1 MKKKTLIYNCK
12 VYFLLAIFIG
22 QSVMPTVGY
31 SLSGDAS
38 QPEFAAY
45 EEFNTTDMVNL
56 ITGDFNY
63 NIPLLNVP
71 SPEGGFQMPLSYH
84 AGIELDEE
92 SSWVGL
98 GWSLNPGVVDRDV
111 SMYPDDYK
119 GETISTEVLDD
130 GGSAYVRNFLTYT
143 DYYDVEKGKGG
154 TIALGD
160 VHFGWGSKKQVGL
173 SSVGLTYANGSIKY
187 SIDDMAQSMGKHMNN
202 AISIWGGPVGTFLTL
217 AYTAIQT
224 GVTINSAKNALS
236 ASRGGWTF
244 DDKTTSFLGIGK
256 KTTINW
262 YFDKTTSESQYG
274 SLYID
279 GMGRGHQSSAND
291 PETHVSNGT
300 LKQPSNSNL
309 INIYYASSPSTGNSY
324 IPSSD
329 MFMSYENS
337 VYSSNVTPTG
347 IAYDNFNVKSS
358 GISGGIAP
366 FRHDIGSLS
375 NPVAMED
382 YHTTFNIS
390 NYGYQTGGKVNFK
403 YIGDISNSYTYPV
416 IGGNVNNP
424 SFAFSPFYVLMQNSI
439 LINDAKA
446 YDNNDAGYNPYV
458 KTESVRNGL
467 YNNNLVHGRHIQWYS
482 NVEIS
487 GNNAKQAGFME
498 TGIFFNRSGLPQ
510 NGTGG
515 FTITREDGLTY
526 HYTIPVYNRTEHNRF
541 EKGNTHIRVHNQS
554 PYATMW
560 LLTGITGTDFIDR
573 GTIGLIDQEDWGY
586 WVQFSYGKFASNYT
600 WRIPYH
606 AMTFKEADN
615 SYSFRRGTKETYY
628 LNKISTRTHTALFA
642 KSYKTDGKSFYDT
655 DGLDYGDGS
664 SDVNNDHFVA
674 IKPSSSL
681 KLDDI
686 YVLENSDYN
695 TLTSS
700 LGLNP
705 GFNSGQG
712 NSSLRNG
719 DTYNNVLD
727 NFDLSSP
734 TITAFLKANQIN
746 KYHFNYSYALCN
758 KTWNSFDFNTD
769 GSVPAYNSDSGE
781 SVDLNLR
788 KGKLTLMSVE
798 FLSAQ
803 NARIMPGYNFDYGNF
818 NSSAENPNYDIN
830 KWDDWNMYNPRGQ
843 SATVGHQPTAGG
855 DQWSLKK
862 ITTPLGSEIE
872 VNYERDTY
880 GSVNG
885 LDIYQPI
892 SPSID
897 FQSNLLYLNNYVS
910 GLSPGD
916 IITVTAQVQEC
927 QLNSSFPT
935 SSNPQIT
942 GTRTEVKQVTIAS
955 LPTINGNAIS
965 PVQNLTSLFN
975 IVPGF
980 CMNCSFPYNYSR
992 IQSMTINY
1000 GKQVVAGKFGGGIR
1014 VKDIKVKDENGNAY
1028 STRYNYSRSN
1038 TNLVV
1043 SSGVCTYEPEHT
1055 GGTYYSFYN
1064 LQDHPVTPILYSN
1077 VTVTNGRFEGV
1088 FQETNKTVYHFVT
1101 PHQNMISY
1109 DRQIVSNAE
1118 YYIAHSQCC
1127 FPFNNQDFY
1136 QYYRHMSANF
1146 NILNKTAQIGN
1157 LDTVKS
1163 YNTKN
1168 HLINKTV
1175 YEYTDNS
1182 SNDYPL
1188 NMGKYAET
1196 TFLYEYFRTG
1206 HTVDDP
1212 DNPKLTQDWYLY
1224 RLLQTNR
1231 VRFPNILKSV
1241 STTQNGITS
1250 RQEFKEYD
1258 YLTGAP
1264 TRIVTTYG
1272 NQEKYETYTV
1282 PAYTKLAEMNS
1293 KVYDPKNKNMMTA
1306 PAEQYSYAY
1315 DQGNNKKLLDASITT
1330 WSKAHNY
1337 RAYNS
1342 TSGSYQ
1348 NEVTNTALNLPYQQG
1363 NAILPYQSYQ
1373 WKSIVDEDGTIKN
1386 SDYVA
1391 YNWSLPTQNPHWI
1404 KTSEATLYDR
1414 YSRLLESKDINGE
1427 RSSVKYGYG
1436 SAFEVGGQPN
1446 SSYTGWCYS
1455 GAEDKSTVPNYFE
1468 GEVAGSTTQFLSPT
1482 FAHTGKYSSRC
1493 TSGQTGFLFK
1503 GAYGTDFNYTTYR
1516 SSVWVHG
1523 SNVQDAVL
1531 YATIKNS
1538 GGASV
1543 TYVETKLGTP
1553 GVTQAGSWYLF
1564 NLNLKINSGVAGAT
1578 LIEFGCKNVVSSTTT
1593 GGPVYFD
1600 DFRVHN
1606 ISTPLT
1612 AAVYEPKTGLVTAI
1626 LDEENFATKFIYDNA
1641 GRVTSTYK
1649 ETKQGFKQVSK
1660 SEYNYSR

>member
-1 MKKKTLIYNCK
+1 
-12 VYFLLAIFIG
+12 
-22 QSVMPTVGY
+22 MPTVGY

-38 QPEFAAY
+38 QVEFAAY

-119 GETISTEVLDD
+119 GEIISSEVLDD

-143 DYYDVEKGKGG
+143 DYYDAEKGKGG

-160 VHFGWGSKKQVGL
+160 VHFGWGTKKHVGL
-173 SSVGLTYANGSIKY
+173 SSAGLTYANGSIKY
-187 SIDDMAQSMGKHMNN
+187 SVDDMAQSMGKHMNN
-202 AISIWGGPVGTFLTL
+202 MISIWGGPAGTALSL
-217 AYTAIQT
+217 AYTAVQV
-224 GVTINSAKNALS
+224 GVTINSAKNSLS
-236 ASRGGWTF
+236 ANRSDGWTIK
-244 DDKTTSFLGIGK
+244 DESTKFLGIGK

-279 GMGRGHQSSAND
+279 GMGRGYQSTANA
-291 PETHVSNGT
+291 PELHVSNGT

-309 INIYYASSPSTGNSY
+309 ININYASSPSTNNSSV
-324 IPSSD
+324 PSSD
-329 MFMSYENS
+329 MFMNYENS
-337 VYSSNVTPTG
+337 AYSSNIVPTG

-358 GISGGIAP
+358 GVSGGIAP

-375 NPVAMED
+375 NPVAMMD

-390 NYGYQTGGKVNFK
+390 NFGYPNGGKVEFR
-403 YIGDISNSYTYPV
+403 YTGDISNSYTYPV
-416 IGGNVNNP
+416 IGGDVNNP
-424 SFAFSPFYVLMQNSI
+424 AFAFTPFYMLMQNSI
-439 LINDAKA
+439 LINDTKA
-446 YDNNDAGYNPYV
+446 YDMNDAGYNPWV

-487 GNNAKQAGFME
+487 GNNAKQSGFME
-498 TGIFFNRSGLPQ
+498 SGAFFSRSGLPQ
-510 NGTGG
+510 HGIGG

-526 HYTIPVYNRTEHNRF
+526 HYTIPVYNRAEYNRF

-560 LLTGITGTDFIDR
+560 LLTGITGSDFIDR

-586 WVQFSYGKFASNYT
+586 WVQLSYGKFANDYS
-600 WRIPYH
+600 WRMPYH
-606 AMTFKEADN
+606 AMTLKEADN
-615 SYSFRRGTKETYY
+615 SYSFKRGTKETYY
-628 LNKISTRTHTALFA
+628 LNKISTRTHTALFS
-642 KSYKTDGKSFYDT
+642 KSYKSDGKSFYDT
-655 DGLDYGDGS
+655 DGLDYGDGNG
-664 SDVNNDHFVA
+664 NNSESRFVPT
-674 IKPSSSL
+674 KPSSSL

-686 YVLENSDYN
+686 YILENSDYN
-695 TLTSS
+695 TLTTSV
-700 LGLNP
+700 GLNP

-712 NSSLRNG
+712 NSGLRNG

-727 NFDLSSP
+727 NFDLSTP
-734 TITAFLKANQIN
+734 AVAAFLKANQIN

-758 KTWNSFDFNTD
+758 KTWNSFDFNAD
-769 GSVPAYNSDSGE
+769 GSVPAYNSENGA
-781 SVDLNLR
+781 SVDINLR
-788 KGKLTLMSVE
+788 KGKLTLMSVD

-803 NARIMPGYNFDYGNF
+803 NNRIMPGYVFDYGNF
-818 NSSAENPNYDIN
+818 NSSTENPNYDIN
-830 KWDDWNMYNPRGQ
+830 KWDDWNMYNPSGV
-843 SATVGHQPTAGG
+843 SATAGHEPTFGG
-855 DQWSLKK
+855 EQWSLKK
-862 ITTPLGSEIE
+862 IMTPLGSEIE
-872 VNYERDTY
+872 VNYEKDTY
-880 GSVNG
+880 SSVNG
-885 LDIYQPI
+885 LDLPMSQVTHVNPFTGQIA
-892 SPSID
+892 
-897 FQSNLLYLNNYVS
+897 LNSVY
-910 GLSPGD
+910 GLSVGSVFP
-916 IITVTAQVQEC
+916 VFFQVQEC
-927 QLNSSFPT
+927 QMNSAYPGP
-935 SSNPQIT
+935 NPQILS
-942 GTRTEVKQVTIAS
+942 TRNEVRSVTVA
-955 LPTINGNAIS
+955 AIS
-965 PVQNLTSLFN
+965 GNLITPVENLSTLFNLTPFA
-975 IVPGF
+975 PG
-980 CMNCSFPYNYSR
+980 NFPINYSR
-992 IQSMTINY
+992 LGRTEKY
-1000 GKQVVAGKFGGGIR
+1000 GGGLR
-1014 VKDIKVKDENGNAY
+1014 VKNIKVKDENGN
-1028 STRYNYSRSN
+1028 NYITKYTYTKN
-1038 TNLVV
+1038 GTEPWI
-1043 SSGVCTYEPEHT
+1043 SSGVCTYEPEHA
-1055 GGTYYSFYN
+1055 GGTNYAFYN

-1088 FQETNKTVYHFVT
+1088 FQETNKTAYHFVT

-1109 DRQIVSNAE
+1109 NRQIVSNAQ
-1118 YYIAHSQCC
+1118 YHTVHSQCC
-1127 FPFNNQDFY
+1127 FPLNNQDFY
-1136 QYYRHMSANF
+1136 EYYRHLSANF

-1163 YNTKN
+1163 YNSKN

-1175 YEYTDNS
+1175 YEYSDNA

-1188 NMGKYAET
+1188 HMGKYAET

-1206 HTVDDP
+1206 HSVDDP
-1212 DNPKLTQDWYLY
+1212 NNPKLTQDWYLY

-1258 YLTGAP
+1258 YLTGTP

-1272 NQEKYETYTV
+1272 NMEKYETYSV
-1282 PAYTKLAEMNS
+1282 PAYTKLAEMSS

-1306 PAEQYSYAY
+1306 PAEQYSYVY
-1315 DQGNNKKLLDASITT
+1315 DQGNNKKLLDASVTT

-1348 NEVTNTALNLPYQQG
+1348 NELTNTAVNLPYQQG
-1363 NAILPYQSYQ
+1363 NVILPYQSYQ

-1414 YSRLLESKDINGE
+1414 YSRLLESKDINGQ

-1436 SAFEVGGQPN
+1436 NSFEVGGQPN
-1446 SSYTGWCYS
+1446 SAYTGWCYS
-1455 GAEDKSTVPNYFE
+1455 GAEDKATAPNYFD
-1468 GEVAGSTTQFLSPT
+1468 GEVAGSATQFLSSS

-1493 TSGQTGFLFK
+1493 TAGQTGFLFK
-1503 GAYGTDFNYTTYR
+1503 GTYGTDFDYTTYR
-1516 SSVWVHG
+1516 SSVWVHA

-1538 GGASV
+1538 GGGSLS
-1543 TYVETKLGTP
+1543 YVQTKLGDP

-1564 NLNLKINSGVAGAT
+1564 NLDLKINSGIAGA
-1578 LIEFGCKNVVSSTTT
+1578 IVEFGCKNVVSATTT

-1606 ISTPLT
+1606 VSTPLT
-1612 AAVYEPKTGLVTAI
+1612 SSVYDTKTGLVTAI

-1649 ETKQGFKQVSK
+1649 ETRQGLKQVSK